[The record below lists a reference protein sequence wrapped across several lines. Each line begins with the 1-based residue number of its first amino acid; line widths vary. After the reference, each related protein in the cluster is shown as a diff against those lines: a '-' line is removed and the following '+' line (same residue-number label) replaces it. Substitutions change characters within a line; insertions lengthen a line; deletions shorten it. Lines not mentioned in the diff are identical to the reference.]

1 MKKSVKHFSV
11 ALPLSRMDKSQ
22 IIDEIEKLSS
32 KQSLTANDY
41 KMLSSYIEQLKK
53 NEEDK
58 TLSEMVDLFPALQ
71 KYKEE
76 HSIINLQ
83 KLCVEISEFCRAV
96 YASTQNEEERN
107 IYRKMIEK
115 LNK

>member
-1 MKKSVKHFSV
+1 
-11 ALPLSRMDKSQ
+11 MDKSQ

-32 KQSLTANDY
+32 KQSLTADDY
-41 KMLSSYIEQLKK
+41 KMLSEYIKELKK
-53 NEEDK
+53 IEEDK
-58 TLSEMVDLFPALQ
+58 TLSEMIDLFPALQ
-71 KYKEE
+71 KYKEN

-96 YASTQNEEERN
+96 YASTQSEDERKV
-107 IYRKMIEK
+107 YRNMIAK